1 VEYDAFVTSIA
12 VSSFYLI
19 AGVRFLRLFGRTRM
33 QPELWLGVYFAVTGI
48 YYLGFD
54 SPSFVGLD
62 SWPPAIGIAFEW
74 AYVLGVF
81 AYLFFIRSAFR
92 AKSFWA
98 NVVVGICSA
107 LLLVS
112 TVIGARTGPVEY
124 SLDNP
129 CFLGQWAGYTIPC
142 AWICWEAA
150 HLWRGAK
157 RRTRIGLCPPIVA
170 NRYLLLI
177 LFGSFQLLACS
188 ADLAWAIDIEA
199 SQAVSTASDLLLSFA
214 EIASVSTLWLAFFAP
229 DVYTNRITRRAVV
242 LPTPM
247 DG

>member
-170 NRYLLLI
+170 NRYLLWG
-177 LFGSFQLLACS
+177 LFGIFQVCASLVIVQMYAGYETEH
-188 ADLAWAIDIEA
+188 AFAFGPDLVLCGFETL
-199 SQAVSTASDLLLSFA
+199 TAFM
-214 EIASVSTLWLAFFAP
+214 VWLAFCAP
-229 DVYTNRITRRAVV
+229 KLYRNWVAGGAPSVSSRI
-242 LPTPM
+242 
-247 DG
+247 GS

>member
-1 VEYDAFVTSIA
+1 MELNAFVTPTA
-12 VSSFYLI
+12 VSAFYMI
-19 AGVRFLRLFGRTRM
+19 AGARFMRLYRRTRM
-33 QPELWLGVYFAVTGI
+33 QPELWLGVYFSLTGI
-48 YYLGFD
+48 YYLGFEF
-54 SPSFVGLD
+54 PSLVGLD
-62 SWPPAIGIAFEW
+62 PWPPAIGIAFEW
-74 AYVLGVF
+74 MYVLGVF
-81 AYLFFIRSAFR
+81 AYLLFIRSAFR

-98 NVVVGICSA
+98 NVVVGICSV

-112 TVIGARTGPVEY
+112 TVIGAREGPLEY

-129 CFLGQWAGYTIPC
+129 FFLGQWVGYTIPC

-150 HLWRGAK
+150 QLWRGAK
-157 RRTRIGLCPPIVA
+157 RRARIGLCPPVVA

-177 LFGSFQLLACS
+177 LFGCFQLLACS

-199 SQAVSTASDLLLSFA
+199 SQTVSTASDLLLVFA
-214 EIASVSTLWLAFFAP
+214 EIASVSVLWLAFFP
-229 DVYTNRITRRAVV
+229 PLFYTDWITRRAVI

>member
-1 VEYDAFVTSIA
+1 MEYDAFVTSIA

-19 AGVRFLRLFGRTRM
+19 AGVRFLRLFRRTRM
-33 QPELWLGVYFAVTGI
+33 HPELWLGTYFALTGI

-54 SPSFVGLD
+54 FPSLVGLEP
-62 SWPPAIGIAFEW
+62 WPPAIGIAFEW
-74 AYVLGVF
+74 IYVLGVF
-81 AYLFFIRSAFR
+81 AYLFFVRSAFR

-107 LLLVS
+107 FLLVS
-112 TVIGARTGPVEY
+112 TAIGAREGPVEY

-129 CFLGQWAGYTIPC
+129 CFVGQWVGYTIPC

-150 HLWRGAK
+150 HLWRSA
-157 RRTRIGLCPPIVA
+157 RRRARIGLCPPIVA

-177 LFGSFQLLACS
+177 WFGSFQLLACS
-188 ADLAWAIDIEA
+188 ADLAWANDIEA
-199 SQAVSTASDLLLSFA
+199 SQTVSTASDLLLGFA
-214 EIASVSTLWLAFFAP
+214 EIASVSVLWLAFFAP
-229 DVYTNRITRRAVV
+229 DFYTDWITRRAVV
-242 LPTPM
+242 LPTSM